1 MPALPGCPVLHRQ
14 AALQGIEYI
23 QYPIDMMISYRA
35 QALVAANEPGVR
47 LAEKRKA
54 PFLKVKKKDSGK
66 NIISAV
72 TEEMSKPR
80 VAMSAR
86 TLKPSEK

>member
-1 MPALPGCPVLHRQ
+1 MT
-14 AALQGIEYI
+14 
-23 QYPIDMMISYRA
+23 ISSRA
-35 QALVAANEPGVR
+35 QALVAANESGVH

-54 PFLKVKKKDSGK
+54 PFLKVKKKDSGR
-66 NIISAV
+66 NTVSAV

-86 TLKPSEK
+86 TLKPSENE

>member
-1 MPALPGCPVLHRQ
+1 MLALPGCPVLHRQ
-14 AALQGIEYI
+14 ATLQGIDYI
-23 QYPIDMMISYRA
+23 QYPIYMTISSRA
-35 QALVAANEPGVR
+35 QVLVAADKPGVR

-66 NIISAV
+66 NTVSAV

-80 VAMSAR
+80 VAKSAR